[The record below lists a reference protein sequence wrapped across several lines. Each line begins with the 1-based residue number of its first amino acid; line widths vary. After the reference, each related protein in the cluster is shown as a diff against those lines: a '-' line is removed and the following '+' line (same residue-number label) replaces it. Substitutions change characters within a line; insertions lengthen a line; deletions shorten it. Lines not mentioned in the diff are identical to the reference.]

1 MIFFRAVP
9 KSRSLFFRA
18 VQRVL
23 KQNKLTNQLHRGYLA
38 PMQQNIGTSMP
49 TRSLLHLSVAV
60 SRLGRARLEL
70 EVVLVEGDEPAG
82 SARMEGDSINQHR
95 PCHQYCL
102 DAESLHE
109 KYKPIYSYI
118 YMV

>member
-1 MIFFRAVP
+1 
-9 KSRSLFFRA
+9 
-18 VQRVL
+18 
-23 KQNKLTNQLHRGYLA
+23 
-38 PMQQNIGTSMP
+38 
-49 TRSLLHLSVAV
+49 
-60 SRLGRARLEL
+60 
-70 EVVLVEGDEPAG
+70 VVLVEGDEPAG